1 MSALGRHILVEFF
14 QCDPD
19 IMNDVT
25 VIEQS
30 MVNASVDAGA
40 TVINSTFHHFSPY
53 GVSGVVVI
61 QESHLAIHTW
71 PEFRYAAVDIFTC
84 GDTVNPWH
92 AYDKLKA
99 AFKAS
104 HGSSMEIKRGQIDLL
119 ERVSIEVADLRDD
132 AERQIIPKFKRDV
145 WFTDKDENIALSLRH
160 NGNVLFREKSPYQH
174 VQILDTFAFGKML
187 TIDNMV
193 MCTERDEFI
202 YHEMLVHVAAQV
214 QKQLKKV
221 LVIGG
226 GDGGT
231 VREVLRYPSVES
243 VTMVEI
249 DEAVVRAS
257 REHLSSI
264 SLELDN
270 PKLNLIIGDGI
281 KYLREADDESFDLI
295 IVDGSDPV
303 GPAEGLFGR
312 SFYTDV
318 YRCLKPGG
326 AVSLQSEGPLFSS
339 KAFVELHQMLKSIF
353 GESQVNCFL
362 AHISTYP
369 TGMWSFNHA
378 TKDGAHPIHDFDQD
392 QATAFADQHKLKYYN
407 AGIHQAAFALPTF
420 VQTMLNGKS

>member
-1 MSALGRHILVEFF
+1 
-14 QCDPD
+14 
-19 IMNDVT
+19 
-25 VIEQS
+25 
-30 MVNASVDAGA
+30 
-40 TVINSTFHHFSPY
+40 
-53 GVSGVVVI
+53 
-61 QESHLAIHTW
+61 
-71 PEFRYAAVDIFTC
+71 
-84 GDTVNPWH
+84 
-92 AYDKLKA
+92 
-99 AFKAS
+99 
-104 HGSSMEIKRGQIDLL
+104 
-119 ERVSIEVADLRDD
+119 
-132 AERQIIPKFKRDV
+132 
-145 WFTDKDENIALSLRH
+145 
-160 NGNVLFREKSPYQH
+160 
-174 VQILDTFAFGKML
+174 
-187 TIDNMV
+187 MV